1 MSNVRLRRL
10 AADYER
16 MQSYVRRHP
25 RVKLV
30 QTEGS
35 PPEKY
40 QLQYV
45 VRSLRQ
51 VGGEL
56 REQDSHMVEITL
68 PRNYPRTP
76 PQCRMLSPVFHPNV
90 APHAICVGDH
100 WGAGEPL
107 ESIVIRIGEM
117 LAFQSYNVKSPLN
130 GDAARW
136 VEQNLDR
143 LPTDKVSMLAEE
155 GAAPDEVNGHAN
167 GHAGA
172 QTNGSVN
179 GTASGP
185 VAGAAQPSFAA
196 FDEFTA
202 APSPNPAPPPP
213 AAPQFSPPHVRPLA
227 PPVVGLP
234 PTIGPPQVAPPRSA
248 VPPSVTPPPAAPA
261 AAAPGL
267 PAGRVKVTCPGCGK
281 GYVISVEHRG
291 RTAKCQNCQ
300 VSFTL

>member
-117 LAFQSYNVKSPLN
+117 LAYQSYNVKSPLN

-155 GAAPDEVNGHAN
+155 GAAQADAD
-167 GHAGA
+167 GHAGGHA
-172 QTNGSVN
+172 GQANGSAGGHV
-179 GTASGP
+179 
-185 VAGAAQPSFAA
+185 VGAAQPSFAA
-196 FDEFTA
+196 FDEFSV
-202 APSPNPAPPPP
+202 APPTPPPAPPPP
-213 AAPQFSPPHVRPLA
+213 PQFSPPPVRPIA
-227 PPVVGLP
+227 PPSAISP
-234 PTIGPPQVAPPRSA
+234 PAVA
-248 VPPSVTPPPAAPA
+248 PPAAPGPP
-261 AAAPGL
+261 AAPSAAPIRESAGCVRSRASGGAREGHLPGL
-267 PAGRVKVTCPGCGK
+267 
-281 GYVISVEHRG
+281 
-291 RTAKCQNCQ
+291 Q
-300 VSFTL
+300 

>member
-56 REQDSHMVEITL
+56 REHDSHMVEITL

-76 PQCRMLSPVFHPNV
+76 PQCRMLSPVFHPNI

-143 LPTDKVSMLAEE
+143 LPTDKASMLAEE
-155 GAAPDEVNGHAN
+155 GQAQDGMNGLAN
-167 GHAGA
+167 GHAPA
-172 QTNGSVN
+172 
-179 GTASGP
+179 
-185 VAGAAQPSFAA
+185 AAQPSFAA
-196 FDEFTA
+196 FDEFRA
-202 APSPNPAPPPP
+202 APAMPPAPPAPRPFAVPP
-213 AAPQFSPPHVRPLA
+213 VA
-227 PPVVGLP
+227 PPVVGP
-234 PTIGPPQVAPPRSA
+234 PPAGPATNAATPPVAPPASPSA
-248 VPPSVTPPPAAPA
+248 TPSTSPPA
-261 AAAPGL
+261 AAAAAL
-267 PAGRVKVTCPGCGK
+267 PPGRVKVTCPGCGK
-281 GYVISVEHRG
+281 GYVINIEHRG
-291 RTAKCQNCQ
+291 RTAKCQSCQ

>member
-117 LAFQSYNVKSPLN
+117 LAYQSYNVKSPLN

-155 GAAPDEVNGHAN
+155 GAAHAD
-167 GHAGA
+167 GHAGGHA
-172 QTNGSVN
+172 GQANGSAGGHV
-179 GTASGP
+179 
-185 VAGAAQPSFAA
+185 VGAAQPSFAA
-196 FDEFTA
+196 FDEFRV
-202 APSPNPAPPPP
+202 APPTPPPAPPPL
-213 AAPQFSPPHVRPLA
+213 PQFAPPPVRPIA
-227 PPVVGLP
+227 PPSAILP
-234 PTIGPPQVAPPRSA
+234 PAVA
-248 VPPSVTPPPAAPA
+248 PPAAPTPPFATSA
-261 AAAPGL
+261 APSVSPPAASAPGL
-267 PAGRVKVTCPGCGK
+267 PVGRVKVTCPGCGK
-281 GYVISVEHRG
+281 GYVINVEHRG

>member
-1 MSNVRLRRL
+1 L

-90 APHAICVGDH
+90 APHPICVSDH
-100 WGAGEPL
+100 GGAGEPL

-117 LAFQSYNVKSPLN
+117 LAYQSYNVKSPLN

-155 GAAPDEVNGHAN
+155 GAAHADADGLAGGHGGYAN
-167 GHAGA
+167 GSAG
-172 QTNGSVN
+172 GHV
-179 GTASGP
+179 
-185 VAGAAQPSFAA
+185 VGAAQPSFAA
-196 FDEFTA
+196 FDEFRV
-202 APSPNPAPPPP
+202 APPTPPPAPPPP
-213 AAPQFSPPHVRPLA
+213 VRPIA
-227 PPVVGLP
+227 PPSAVVP
-234 PTIGPPQVAPPRSA
+234 PTVAPPAS
-248 VPPSVTPPPAAPA
+248 PTPPAAS
-261 AAAPGL
+261 APGL
-267 PAGRVKVTCPGCGK
+267 PAGRVKVTCPGCSK
-281 GYVISVEHRG
+281 GYVINVEHRG